1 MNDNGGIN
9 VKYKKQLFIDNVN
22 YLVKYE
28 CEPEITIILI
38 NGEEYFLIAYKEFID
53 LTLPSDE
60 VIKLSR
66 IEELFNYI
74 DMNDVTE
81 IKDCIDHQFPI
92 EVQSILADNK
102 LWIDGELPKD
112 VFKKY
117 EKHFSI
123 YKWIMVLSTIVLFV
137 YTLITVSNA
146 NKFDLPVII
155 ACSVFVFSVIIIM
168 LGITL
173 FEKKRNEI
181 IKKYYGIVL
190 EEDKLIA
197 KQLLEEID
205 VLDNEYD
212 FFDKFKFDGEKVV
225 VEQCLKLVVK
235 GKKVYKGLS
244 YIIFDINNEI
254 KNNNIDNK
262 YSDIKYNKYIESFCN
277 LIERNNVDI

>member
-1 MNDNGGIN
+1 M
-9 VKYKKQLFIDNVN
+9 KYNKQLFIDNIN
-22 YLVKYE
+22 YLVKYNY
-28 CEPEITIILI
+28 EPEITIILKNDKKI
-38 NGEEYFLIAYKEFID
+38 FLIAYKEWID

-74 DMNDVTE
+74 DINEVVE
-81 IKDCIDHQFPI
+81 IYDDIDHRFLI
-92 EVQSILADNK
+92 ETQSIIVDNE

-117 EKHFSI
+117 KKHFSI
-123 YKWIMVLSTIVLFV
+123 YKWIMVLSTIVLFA

-146 NKFDLPVII
+146 NKFDLPVIT

-205 VLDNEYD
+205 VLDNKYD
-212 FFDKFKFDGEKVV
+212 FYDKFKFDEEEVV
-225 VEQCLKLVVK
+225 VKQCLKLVVK

-244 YIIFDINNEI
+244 DIIFDINNEI

-262 YSDIKYNKYIESFCN
+262 YSDIKYNKYIENFCN

>member
-1 MNDNGGIN
+1 M
-9 VKYKKQLFIDNVN
+9 KYNKQLFIDNVN

-28 CEPEITIILI
+28 CEPEITIILK
-38 NGEEYFLIAYKEFID
+38 NGEEYFLIAYKEFIE

-74 DMNDVTE
+74 DINEVVE
-81 IKDCIDHQFPI
+81 IYDNIDHQFSI
-92 EVQSILADNK
+92 ETQSIIVDNK

-117 EKHFSI
+117 KKQFAI
-123 YKWIMVLSTIVLFV
+123 YQCSMILYIIGLLIYVVATVL
-137 YTLITVSNA
+137 NA

-155 ACSVFVFSVIIIM
+155 ACSVFVISIILGM
-168 LGITL
+168 LGLTL
-173 FEKKRNEI
+173 FEIKRKKI

-212 FFDKFKFDGEKVV
+212 FYDKFKFDEEEVV
-225 VEQCLKLVVK
+225 VKQCLKLVVK

-244 YIIFDINNEI
+244 DIIFDINNEI

-262 YSDIKYNKYIESFCN
+262 YSDIKYNKYIENFCN

>member
-1 MNDNGGIN
+1 M
-9 VKYKKQLFIDNVN
+9 KYNKQLFIDNIN
-22 YLVKYE
+22 YLVKYNY
-28 CEPEITIILI
+28 EPEITIILKNDKKI
-38 NGEEYFLIAYKEFID
+38 FLIAYKEWID

-74 DMNDVTE
+74 DINEVVE
-81 IKDCIDHQFPI
+81 IYDAIDHRFPI
-92 EVQSILADNK
+92 ETQSIIVDNK

-117 EKHFSI
+117 KKHFSVYQCTMILYVIGLLI
-123 YKWIMVLSTIVLFV
+123 YVVATVL
-137 YTLITVSNA
+137 NA

-155 ACSVFVFSVIIIM
+155 ACSVFVISIILGM
-168 LGITL
+168 LGLTL
-173 FEKKRNEI
+173 FEIKRKKI

-212 FFDKFKFDGEKVV
+212 FYDKFKFDEEKVV
-225 VEQCLKLVVK
+225 VEQCLKLVIK

-244 YIIFDINNEI
+244 DIIFDINNEI

-262 YSDIKYNKYIESFCN
+262 YSDIKYNNYIEDFCN

>member
-1 MNDNGGIN
+1 M
-9 VKYKKQLFIDNVN
+9 KYNKKLFIDNIN
-22 YLVKYE
+22 YLVKYDY
-28 CEPEITIILI
+28 EPELTITLKNDKKI
-38 NGEEYFLIAYKEFID
+38 FLIAYKEWID

-74 DMNDVTE
+74 DINEVVE
-81 IKDCIDHQFPI
+81 IQDGIDHQFPI
-92 EVQSILADNK
+92 ETQSIIVDNK

-117 EKHFSI
+117 KKHFSV
-123 YKWIMVLSTIVLFV
+123 YLWTMVLYDIGLLIYFVATVL
-137 YTLITVSNA
+137 NA

-155 ACSVFVFSVIIIM
+155 ACSVFVISIIMGM

-173 FEKKRNEI
+173 FEIKRKKI

-190 EEDKLIA
+190 EKDKLIA

-212 FFDKFKFDGEKVV
+212 FFDKFKFDEEEVV

-244 YIIFDINNEI
+244 DIIFDINNEI

-262 YSDIKYNKYIESFCN
+262 YSDIKYNKYIENFCN

>member
-1 MNDNGGIN
+1 M
-9 VKYKKQLFIDNVN
+9 
-22 YLVKYE
+22 
-28 CEPEITIILI
+28 
-38 NGEEYFLIAYKEFID
+38 
-53 LTLPSDE
+53 TLPSDE

-74 DMNDVTE
+74 DINEVVE
-81 IKDCIDHQFPI
+81 IYDAIDHRFPI
-92 EVQSILADNK
+92 ETQSIIVDNK

-117 EKHFSI
+117 KKHFSVYQCTMILYVIGLLI
-123 YKWIMVLSTIVLFV
+123 YFVATVL
-137 YTLITVSNA
+137 NA

-155 ACSVFVFSVIIIM
+155 ACSVFVISIILGM

-173 FEKKRNEI
+173 FEIKRKKI

-212 FFDKFKFDGEKVV
+212 FYDKFKFDEEEVV

-244 YIIFDINNEI
+244 DIIFDINNEI

-262 YSDIKYNKYIESFCN
+262 YSDIKYNKYIENFCN

>member
-1 MNDNGGIN
+1 MCIKNHQFNCN
-9 VKYKKQLFIDNVN
+9 NKK
-22 YLVKYE
+22 
-28 CEPEITIILI
+28 
-38 NGEEYFLIAYKEFID
+38 
-53 LTLPSDE
+53 
-60 VIKLSR
+60 R

-74 DMNDVTE
+74 DINEVVE
-81 IKDCIDHQFPI
+81 IYDGIDHQFSI
-92 EVQSILADNK
+92 ETQSIIVDNK
-102 LWIDGELPKD
+102 LWIDGELRKD

-117 EKHFSI
+117 KKQFAI
-123 YKWIMVLSTIVLFV
+123 YQCTMILYVIGLLIYVVATVL
-137 YTLITVSNA
+137 NA

-155 ACSVFVFSVIIIM
+155 ACSVFVISIILGM
-168 LGITL
+168 LGLTL
-173 FEKKRNEI
+173 FDIKRKKI

-212 FFDKFKFDGEKVV
+212 FFDKFKFDEEDVV

-235 GKKVYKGLS
+235 GKKVHKGLS
-244 YIIFDINNEI
+244 DIIFDINNEI

-262 YSDIKYNKYIESFCN
+262 YGDIKYNKYIENFCN

>member
-1 MNDNGGIN
+1 M
-9 VKYKKQLFIDNVN
+9 KYNKQLFINN
-22 YLVKYE
+22 INCLVEYD
-28 CEPEITIILI
+28 CEPEITIILK
-38 NGEEYFLIAYKEFID
+38 NEENIFLIAYKEWID
-53 LTLPSDE
+53 LKLPSDE

-74 DMNDVTE
+74 DINEVVE
-81 IKDCIDHQFPI
+81 IYDAIDHRFPI
-92 EVQSILADNK
+92 ETQSIIVDNK

-117 EKHFSI
+117 KKQFALYQCTMILYVIGLLI
-123 YKWIMVLSTIVLFV
+123 YFVATVL
-137 YTLITVSNA
+137 NA

-155 ACSVFVFSVIIIM
+155 ACSVFVISIILGM
-168 LGITL
+168 LGLTL
-173 FEKKRNEI
+173 FEIKRKKI

-212 FFDKFKFDGEKVV
+212 FFDKFKFDEEEVV

-235 GKKVYKGLS
+235 GKKVYKGLGD
-244 YIIFDINNEI
+244 IIFDINNEI

-262 YSDIKYNKYIESFCN
+262 YSDFKYNKYIENFCN

>member
-1 MNDNGGIN
+1 M
-9 VKYKKQLFIDNVN
+9 KYNKQLFIDNIN
-22 YLVKYE
+22 YLVKYNY
-28 CEPEITIILI
+28 EPEITIILKNDKKI
-38 NGEEYFLIAYKEFID
+38 FLIAYKEWID

-74 DMNDVTE
+74 DINEVVE
-81 IKDCIDHQFPI
+81 IYDDIDHRFPI
-92 EVQSILADNK
+92 ATQSIIVDNE

-123 YKWIMVLSTIVLFV
+123 YKWIIVLSTIVLFA

-168 LGITL
+168 SGITL

-212 FFDKFKFDGEKVV
+212 FYDKFKFEEEKLVV
-225 VEQCLKLVVK
+225 KQCLKLVVK

-244 YIIFDINNEI
+244 DIIFDINNEI

-262 YSDIKYNKYIESFCN
+262 YSDIKYNKYIENFCN

>member
-1 MNDNGGIN
+1 M
-9 VKYKKQLFIDNVN
+9 KYNKQLFIDNIN
-22 YLVKYE
+22 YLVKYNY
-28 CEPEITIILI
+28 EPEITITLKNDKKI
-38 NGEEYFLIAYKEFID
+38 FLIAYKEWID

-74 DMNDVTE
+74 DINEVVE
-81 IKDCIDHQFPI
+81 IYDGIDHRFPI
-92 EVQSILADNK
+92 ETQSIIVDNK

-117 EKHFSI
+117 KKHFSVYLWAMSFYYIGLLI
-123 YKWIMVLSTIVLFV
+123 YFVATVL
-137 YTLITVSNA
+137 NA

-155 ACSVFVFSVIIIM
+155 ACSVFVISIILGM

-173 FEKKRNEI
+173 FEIKRKKI
-181 IKKYYGIVL
+181 INKYYGIVL

-212 FFDKFKFDGEKVV
+212 FFDKFKFDEEEVV

-244 YIIFDINNEI
+244 DIIFDINNEI

-262 YSDIKYNKYIESFCN
+262 YSDIKYNKYIENFCN

>member
-1 MNDNGGIN
+1 M
-9 VKYKKQLFIDNVN
+9 KYNKQLFIDNIN
-22 YLVKYE
+22 YLVKYDY
-28 CEPEITIILI
+28 EPEITITLKNDKKI
-38 NGEEYFLIAYKEFID
+38 FLIAYKEWID

-74 DMNDVTE
+74 DINEVVE
-81 IKDCIDHQFPI
+81 IYDDIDHRFPI
-92 EVQSILADNK
+92 ETQSIIVDNE
-102 LWIDGELPKD
+102 LWIDGELPND

-117 EKHFSI
+117 KKHFSVYQCTMILYVIGLLI
-123 YKWIMVLSTIVLFV
+123 YFVATVL
-137 YTLITVSNA
+137 NA
-146 NKFDLPVII
+146 YKFDLPVII
-155 ACSVFVFSVIIIM
+155 ACSVFVISIILCM

-173 FEKKRNEI
+173 FEIKRKKI

-212 FFDKFKFDGEKVV
+212 FYDKFKFDEEKVV
-225 VEQCLKLVVK
+225 VKQCLKLVVK

-244 YIIFDINNEI
+244 DIIFDINNEI

-262 YSDIKYNKYIESFCN
+262 YSDIKYNKYIENFCN

>member
-1 MNDNGGIN
+1 
-9 VKYKKQLFIDNVN
+9 
-22 YLVKYE
+22 
-28 CEPEITIILI
+28 
-38 NGEEYFLIAYKEFID
+38 
-53 LTLPSDE
+53 
-60 VIKLSR
+60 
-66 IEELFNYI
+66 
-74 DMNDVTE
+74 
-81 IKDCIDHQFPI
+81 
-92 EVQSILADNK
+92 
-102 LWIDGELPKD
+102 
-112 VFKKY
+112 
-117 EKHFSI
+117 
-123 YKWIMVLSTIVLFV
+123 MVLSTIVLFA

-225 VEQCLKLVVK
+225 VEQCLKLIVK

-262 YSDIKYNKYIESFCN
+262 YSDIKYNKYIENFCN

>member
-1 MNDNGGIN
+1 M
-9 VKYKKQLFIDNVN
+9 KYNKQLFINNIN
-22 YLVKYE
+22 YLVKYG
-28 CEPEITIILI
+28 CEPEITIILKNDKKI
-38 NGEEYFLIAYKEFID
+38 FLIAYKEWID

-74 DMNDVTE
+74 DINE
-81 IKDCIDHQFPI
+81 ILEIYDDIDHRFPI
-92 EVQSILADNK
+92 ETQSIIVDNE

-117 EKHFSI
+117 KKHFSI
-123 YKWIMVLSTIVLFV
+123 YQCTMILYVIGLLIYFVVTVL
-137 YTLITVSNA
+137 NA
-146 NKFDLPVII
+146 NKFDLAVII
-155 ACSVFVFSVIIIM
+155 ACSVFVISIILGM
-168 LGITL
+168 LGIAL
-173 FEKKRNEI
+173 FEIKRKKI

-212 FFDKFKFDGEKVV
+212 FYNKFKLDEEEVV

-244 YIIFDINNEI
+244 DVIFAINKEIKTNNE
-254 KNNNIDNK
+254 NNK
-262 YSDIKYNKYIESFCN
+262 YSDIKYNMYIEDFCN
-277 LIERNNVDI
+277 LVERNNVDI

>member
-1 MNDNGGIN
+1 MS
-9 VKYKKQLFIDNVN
+9 IDNIN
-22 YLVKYE
+22 YLVKYNY
-28 CEPEITIILI
+28 EPEITIILKNDKKI
-38 NGEEYFLIAYKEFID
+38 FLIAYKEWID

-74 DMNDVTE
+74 DINEVVE
-81 IKDCIDHQFPI
+81 IYDDIDHRFPI
-92 EVQSILADNK
+92 ETQSIIVDNE

-117 EKHFSI
+117 KKHFSVYQCTMI
-123 YKWIMVLSTIVLFV
+123 LYVIGLLVYFVATVL
-137 YTLITVSNA
+137 NA

-155 ACSVFVFSVIIIM
+155 ACSVFVISIILGM
-168 LGITL
+168 LGLTL
-173 FEKKRNEI
+173 FQIKRKKI

-212 FFDKFKFDGEKVV
+212 FYDKFKFDEEEVV
-225 VEQCLKLVVK
+225 VKQCLKLVVK

-244 YIIFDINNEI
+244 DIIFDINNEI

-262 YSDIKYNKYIESFCN
+262 YSDIKYNKYIENFCN

>member
-1 MNDNGGIN
+1 M
-9 VKYKKQLFIDNVN
+9 KYNKQLFIDNIN
-22 YLVKYE
+22 YLVKYD
-28 CEPEITIILI
+28 CEPELTITLKNDKKI
-38 NGEEYFLIAYKEFID
+38 FLIAYKEWID

-74 DMNDVTE
+74 DINEVVE
-81 IKDCIDHQFPI
+81 IYDAIDHRFPI
-92 EVQSILADNK
+92 ETQSIIVDNE

-123 YKWIMVLSTIVLFV
+123 YKWIMVLSTIVLFA

-146 NKFDLPVII
+146 NKFDLHVII
-155 ACSVFVFSVIIIM
+155 VCSVFVFSVIIIM
-168 LGITL
+168 SGITL

-205 VLDNEYD
+205 VLDNKYD
-212 FFDKFKFDGEKVV
+212 FYDKFKFDKEEVV

-244 YIIFDINNEI
+244 DIIFNINNEI

-262 YSDIKYNKYIESFCN
+262 YSDIKYNKYIENFCN

>member
-1 MNDNGGIN
+1 M
-9 VKYKKQLFIDNVN
+9 KYNKQLFIDNIN
-22 YLVKYE
+22 YLIKYNY
-28 CEPEITIILI
+28 EPEITITLKNDKKI
-38 NGEEYFLIAYKEFID
+38 FLIAYKEWID

-74 DMNDVTE
+74 DINEVVE
-81 IKDCIDHQFPI
+81 IYDAIDHRFPI
-92 EVQSILADNK
+92 ETQSIIVDNE

-123 YKWIMVLSTIVLFV
+123 YKWIMVLSTIVLFA

-155 ACSVFVFSVIIIM
+155 ACSVFVFLVIIIM

-212 FFDKFKFDGEKVV
+212 FYDKFKFDEEEVV
-225 VEQCLKLVVK
+225 VKQCLKLVVK

-244 YIIFDINNEI
+244 DIIFDINNEI
-254 KNNNIDNK
+254 KNNNIDNR
-262 YSDIKYNKYIESFCN
+262 YSDIKYNKYIENFCN

>member
-1 MNDNGGIN
+1 M
-9 VKYKKQLFIDNVN
+9 KYNKQLFIDNIN
-22 YLVKYE
+22 YLVKYD

-38 NGEEYFLIAYKEFID
+38 SGEEYFLIAYKEFID

-123 YKWIMVLSTIVLFV
+123 YKWIMVLSTIVLFA

-146 NKFDLPVII
+146 TKFDLPVII

-168 LGITL
+168 SGIAL

-197 KQLLEEID
+197 KQFLEEID

-212 FFDKFKFDGEKVV
+212 FFDKFKFDEEEVV
-225 VEQCLKLVVK
+225 VKQCLKLVVK

-244 YIIFDINNEI
+244 DIIFDINNEI

-262 YSDIKYNKYIESFCN
+262 YSDIKYNKYIENFCN

>member
-1 MNDNGGIN
+1 M
-9 VKYKKQLFIDNVN
+9 KYNKQLFIDNIN
-22 YLVKYE
+22 YLVKYDY
-28 CEPEITIILI
+28 EPEITIILKNDKKI
-38 NGEEYFLIAYKEFID
+38 FLIAYKEWID

-74 DMNDVTE
+74 DINEVVE
-81 IKDCIDHQFPI
+81 IYDYIDHRFPI
-92 EVQSILADNK
+92 ETQSIIVDNE
-102 LWIDGELPKD
+102 LWIDGELPQD

-117 EKHFSI
+117 KKHFSI
-123 YKWIMVLSTIVLFV
+123 YKCTMILYVIGL
-137 YTLITVSNA
+137 LIYLVATVINA

-155 ACSVFVFSVIIIM
+155 ACSVFVISIILGM
-168 LGITL
+168 LGPTL
-173 FEKKRNEI
+173 FEIKRKKI

-212 FFDKFKFDGEKVV
+212 FFDKFKFDEEEVV
-225 VEQCLKLVVK
+225 IEQCLKLVVK
-235 GKKVYKGLS
+235 GEKVYKGLS
-244 YIIFDINNEI
+244 DIIFDINNEI

-262 YSDIKYNKYIESFCN
+262 YSDIKYNKYIENFCN

>member
-1 MNDNGGIN
+1 M
-9 VKYKKQLFIDNVN
+9 KYKKQLFIDNIN
-22 YLVKYE
+22 YLVKYNY
-28 CEPEITIILI
+28 EPEITITLKNDKKI
-38 NGEEYFLIAYKEFID
+38 FLIAYKEWID
-53 LTLPSDE
+53 VTLPSDE

-74 DMNDVTE
+74 DINEVLE
-81 IKDCIDHQFPI
+81 IYDDIDHRFPI
-92 EVQSILADNK
+92 ETQSIIVDNE

-123 YKWIMVLSTIVLFV
+123 YKWIMVLSTIVLFA

-168 LGITL
+168 SGIIL

-212 FFDKFKFDGEKVV
+212 FYDKFKFDEEKVV

-244 YIIFDINNEI
+244 DIIFDINNEI

-262 YSDIKYNKYIESFCN
+262 YSDIKYNKYIENFCN

>member
-1 MNDNGGIN
+1 M
-9 VKYKKQLFIDNVN
+9 KYNKQLFIDNIN
-22 YLVKYE
+22 YLVKYDY
-28 CEPEITIILI
+28 EPEITITLKNDKKI
-38 NGEEYFLIAYKEFID
+38 FLIAYKEWID

-66 IEELFNYI
+66 IEELFSYI
-74 DMNDVTE
+74 DINEVVE
-81 IKDCIDHQFPI
+81 IYDDIDHRFPI
-92 EVQSILADNK
+92 ETQSIIVDNE

-117 EKHFSI
+117 KKHFSI
-123 YKWIMVLSTIVLFV
+123 YLCTMILYVIGLLVYVVATVL
-137 YTLITVSNA
+137 NA

-155 ACSVFVFSVIIIM
+155 ACSVFVISIILGM

-173 FEKKRNEI
+173 FEIKRKKI

-212 FFDKFKFDGEKVV
+212 FYDKFKFDEEEVV

-244 YIIFDINNEI
+244 DIIFDINNEI

-262 YSDIKYNKYIESFCN
+262 YSDIKYNKYIENFCN

>member
-1 MNDNGGIN
+1 M
-9 VKYKKQLFIDNVN
+9 KYNKQLFIDNIN
-22 YLVKYE
+22 YLVKYD

-38 NGEEYFLIAYKEFID
+38 SGEEYFLIAYKEFID

-123 YKWIMVLSTIVLFV
+123 YKWIMVLSTIVLFA

-146 NKFDLPVII
+146 TKFDLPVII

-168 LGITL
+168 SGIAL

-212 FFDKFKFDGEKVV
+212 FYDKFKFDEEEVV
-225 VEQCLKLVVK
+225 VKQCLKLVVK

-244 YIIFDINNEI
+244 DIIFDINNEI

-262 YSDIKYNKYIESFCN
+262 YSDIKYNKYIENFCN

>member
-1 MNDNGGIN
+1 M
-9 VKYKKQLFIDNVN
+9 KYNKQLFIDNIN

-74 DMNDVTE
+74 DINEVVE
-81 IKDCIDHQFPI
+81 IYDDIDHRFPI
-92 EVQSILADNK
+92 ETQSIIVDNE

-117 EKHFSI
+117 KKHFSV
-123 YKWIMVLSTIVLFV
+123 YQWTMVLYDIGLLIYFVATVL
-137 YTLITVSNA
+137 NA
-146 NKFDLPVII
+146 NKFDLAVII

-212 FFDKFKFDGEKVV
+212 FFDKFKFDEEVVV

-244 YIIFDINNEI
+244 DIIFDINNEI

-262 YSDIKYNKYIESFCN
+262 YSDIKYNKYIENFCN

>member
-1 MNDNGGIN
+1 M
-9 VKYKKQLFIDNVN
+9 
-22 YLVKYE
+22 
-28 CEPEITIILI
+28 
-38 NGEEYFLIAYKEFID
+38 
-53 LTLPSDE
+53 TLPSDE
-60 VIKLSR
+60 LIKLSR

-74 DMNDVTE
+74 DINEVVE
-81 IKDCIDHQFPI
+81 IYDDIDHRFPI
-92 EVQSILADNK
+92 ETQSIIVNNE

-117 EKHFSI
+117 KKHFSVYQCTMILYVIGLLI
-123 YKWIMVLSTIVLFV
+123 YVVATVL
-137 YTLITVSNA
+137 NA

-155 ACSVFVFSVIIIM
+155 ACSVFVISILLGM
-168 LGITL
+168 LGLTI
-173 FEKKRNEI
+173 FEIKRKKI

-212 FFDKFKFDGEKVV
+212 FFDKFKFDEEKVV

-244 YIIFDINNEI
+244 DIIFDINNEI

-262 YSDIKYNKYIESFCN
+262 YSDIKYNKYIENFCN

>member
-1 MNDNGGIN
+1 M
-9 VKYKKQLFIDNVN
+9 KYNKQLFIDNIN
-22 YLVKYE
+22 YLVKYNY
-28 CEPEITIILI
+28 EPEITIILKNDKKI
-38 NGEEYFLIAYKEFID
+38 FLIAYKEWID

-66 IEELFNYI
+66 IEELFNCI
-74 DMNDVTE
+74 DINEVVE
-81 IKDCIDHQFPI
+81 IYDGIDHQFPI
-92 EVQSILADNK
+92 ETQSIIVDNK

-112 VFKKY
+112 VFNKY
-117 EKHFSI
+117 KKHFSI
-123 YKWIMVLSTIVLFV
+123 YKCTMILYVIGLLIYLVATVL
-137 YTLITVSNA
+137 NA

-155 ACSVFVFSVIIIM
+155 ACAVFVISIILGM
-168 LGITL
+168 LGLTL
-173 FEKKRNEI
+173 FQIKRKKI

-212 FFDKFKFDGEKVV
+212 FYDKFKFDEEKVV

-244 YIIFDINNEI
+244 DIIFDINNEI

-262 YSDIKYNKYIESFCN
+262 YSDIKYNKYIENFCN

>member
-1 MNDNGGIN
+1 M
-9 VKYKKQLFIDNVN
+9 KYNKQLFIDNIN
-22 YLVKYE
+22 YLVKYD
-28 CEPEITIILI
+28 CEPELTITLKNDKKI
-38 NGEEYFLIAYKEFID
+38 FLIAYKEWID

-60 VIKLSR
+60 IIKLSR

-74 DMNDVTE
+74 DINDVVE
-81 IKDCIDHQFPI
+81 IYDDIDHRFPI
-92 EVQSILADNK
+92 ETQSIIVDNE

-117 EKHFSI
+117 KKHFSV
-123 YKWIMVLSTIVLFV
+123 YLWTMVLYVIGLLIYFVATVL
-137 YTLITVSNA
+137 NA

-205 VLDNEYD
+205 VLANEYD
-212 FFDKFKFDGEKVV
+212 FFDKFKFDEEEVV
-225 VEQCLKLVVK
+225 VKQCLKLVIK

-244 YIIFDINNEI
+244 DIIFDINNEI

-262 YSDIKYNKYIESFCN
+262 YSDIKYNKYIENFCN

>member
-1 MNDNGGIN
+1 M
-9 VKYKKQLFIDNVN
+9 KYNKQLFIDNIN
-22 YLVKYE
+22 YLVKYNY
-28 CEPEITIILI
+28 EPEITIILKNDKKI
-38 NGEEYFLIAYKEFID
+38 FLIAYKEWID

-74 DMNDVTE
+74 DINEVVE
-81 IKDCIDHQFPI
+81 IYDDIDHRFPI
-92 EVQSILADNK
+92 ETQSIIVDNE

-117 EKHFSI
+117 KKHFSVYQCTMILYVIGLLI
-123 YKWIMVLSTIVLFV
+123 YVVATVL
-137 YTLITVSNA
+137 NA
-146 NKFDLPVII
+146 NKFDLLVII

-168 LGITL
+168 LGLTL
-173 FEKKRNEI
+173 FEIKRKKI

-197 KQLLEEID
+197 KQLLEKID

-212 FFDKFKFDGEKVV
+212 FFDKFKFDEEEMGVK
-225 VEQCLKLVVK
+225 QCLKLVVK

-244 YIIFDINNEI
+244 DIIFYFIVNI
-254 KNNNIDNK
+254 KNNIT
-262 YSDIKYNKYIESFCN
+262 
-277 LIERNNVDI
+277 